1 MDFLSVGTRIN
12 DIHCHPYLKP
22 SVTEVVTEQMLTV
35 GRNLDRTRQDP
46 YLLTFTLTLSIL
58 FLTLSHLWLFCSDHS
73 SLFYSIKIERIS
85 HLGILYLRLPKEIG
99 DLRPKKSFIDI

>member
-1 MDFLSVGTRIN
+1 MRRIQVY
-12 DIHCHPYLKP
+12 PSKP
-22 SVTEVVTEQMLTV
+22 GVTEVVSEQMLTV

-46 YLLTFTLTLSIL
+46 YLLTFILILSIL
-58 FLTLSHLWLFCSDHS
+58 FLIMSHPWLFCSDYS
-73 SLFYSIKIERIS
+73 YLLYSIKTESIS